1 MSENNMS
8 SAQLTTYMACVST
21 DVGLEETA
29 VVTTGCRCLTVL
41 LTVIAE
47 SQLRCAT
54 LHHYL
59 AESQLS
65 AGCKW

>member
-1 MSENNMS
+1 MSKNHMS
-8 SAQLTTYMACVST
+8 NEQLSPYRACVST

-29 VVTTGCRCLTVL
+29 VVITGCRCKTVL

-54 LHHYL
+54 LHYCL